1 MKKVRCPKTSLISWK
16 SGNNCYKLKVT
27 QSENVMQKKLRQMV
41 RDATHDIDDVLISL
55 QAGQQTANR
64 LNEPVA
70 IQQDLSIAPLSKA
83 TMEVLEIIR
92 PECYVKDGS

>member
-1 MKKVRCPKTSLISWK
+1 
-16 SGNNCYKLKVT
+16 
-27 QSENVMQKKLRQMV
+27 MQKTLRDVVKRSMSI
-41 RDATHDIDDVLISL
+41 RSMLEEATPDLADVLISM

-64 LNEPVA
+64 LKKPVA
-70 IQQDLSIAPLSKA
+70 IQKDLSITPLSEA

>member
-1 MKKVRCPKTSLISWK
+1 
-16 SGNNCYKLKVT
+16 
-27 QSENVMQKKLRQMV
+27 MQKILREMV

-64 LNEPVA
+64 FKQPVA
-70 IQQDLSIAPLSKA
+70 IQKDLSITLLSEA

-92 PECYVKDGS
+92 PE

>member
-1 MKKVRCPKTSLISWK
+1 
-16 SGNNCYKLKVT
+16 
-27 QSENVMQKKLRQMV
+27 MQKMLRDMV
-41 RDATHDIDDVLISL
+41 RDATHHSEDVLISI

-64 LNEPVA
+64 LKKSVA
-70 IQQDLSIAPLSKA
+70 IQKDLSVVVLENA

>member
-1 MKKVRCPKTSLISWK
+1 
-16 SGNNCYKLKVT
+16 
-27 QSENVMQKKLRQMV
+27 MQKTLRQMV
-41 RDATHDIDDVLISL
+41 RDATHNIDDVLISL

-92 PECYVKDGS
+92 PECYVEDDS

>member
-1 MKKVRCPKTSLISWK
+1 
-16 SGNNCYKLKVT
+16 
-27 QSENVMQKKLRQMV
+27 MQKMLRDMV
-41 RDATHDIDDVLISL
+41 RNSTHHLDDVLVSV

-64 LNEPVA
+64 LKKPVA
-70 IQQDLSIAPLSKA
+70 IQKDLSVVILENA

>member
-1 MKKVRCPKTSLISWK
+1 
-16 SGNNCYKLKVT
+16 
-27 QSENVMQKKLRQMV
+27 MQKTLRDVV
-41 RDATHDIDDVLISL
+41 RDATHDLDDVLISL

-64 LNEPVA
+64 LKKPVA
-70 IQQDLSIAPLSKA
+70 IQQDLSITPLSEA

>member
-1 MKKVRCPKTSLISWK
+1 
-16 SGNNCYKLKVT
+16 
-27 QSENVMQKKLRQMV
+27 MQKILRQMV

-83 TMEVLEIIR
+83 TMEALEIIR
-92 PECYVKDGS
+92 PECYVEDDS

>member
-1 MKKVRCPKTSLISWK
+1 
-16 SGNNCYKLKVT
+16 
-27 QSENVMQKKLRQMV
+27 MQKMLRDMV
-41 RDATHDIDDVLISL
+41 KNATHPSDDVLISL

-64 LNEPVA
+64 LKKSVA
-70 IQQDLSIAPLSKA
+70 IQKDLSVVVLENA

>member
-1 MKKVRCPKTSLISWK
+1 
-16 SGNNCYKLKVT
+16 
-27 QSENVMQKKLRQMV
+27 MQKTLRQMV
-41 RDATHDIDDVLISL
+41 RDATHNIDDVLISL

-70 IQQDLSIAPLSKA
+70 IQQDLSIAPLSEA

-92 PECYVKDGS
+92 PECYVEDDS

>member
-1 MKKVRCPKTSLISWK
+1 MPKARH
-16 SGNNCYKLKVT
+16 
-27 QSENVMQKKLRQMV
+27 SESKMQKMLRDMV
-41 RDATHDIDDVLISL
+41 RNSTHHLDDVLVSV

-64 LNEPVA
+64 LKKPVA
-70 IQQDLSIAPLSKA
+70 IQKDLSVVILENA